1 MNAPIPPLDLA
12 ALAWFAI
19 ALVAYQVL
27 ADYGPVSGRAIAW
40 AMQHQRV
47 AWMLAMS
54 RRDNRAVDAILLG
67 GLSQGNA
74 FFASTSA
81 IAIGGLSAILASG
94 DKAQALLER
103 IPYVAQSP
111 AYLWEIKVILLM
123 AVFVYAFFKFA
134 WAFRLSHYTGIM
146 MGATPLHDEPD
157 AAARRDHAERTAE
170 LLGIAAEHA
179 NRGLRSYYYA
189 FATMAWFFHPALFIA
204 ATTWVLAIL
213 ARRDFFSRSRNI
225 VADRIPV
232 RKAG

>member
-1 MNAPIPPLDLA
+1 MPAPIPSLDIVA
-12 ALAWFAI
+12 IVWFAI
-19 ALVAYQVL
+19 ALVGYQLL

-40 AMQHQRV
+40 SMQHQRV
-47 AWMLAMS
+47 AWMLNMS
-54 RRDNRAVDAILLG
+54 RRDNRTVDAILLG

-103 IPYVAQSP
+103 IPYVAHAP
-111 AYLWEIKVILLM
+111 AYLWELKIILLM

-134 WAFRLSHYTGIM
+134 WAFRLSHYTAIM
-146 MGATPLHDEPD
+146 IGATPLDDDPD
-157 AAARRDHAERTAE
+157 QAARNEHASRTAE

-189 FATMAWFFHPALFIA
+189 FATMAWFFHPLLFIA
-204 ATTWVLAIL
+204 ATTWIVAIL
-213 ARRDFFSRSRNI
+213 VRRDFFSRSRHV
-225 VADRIPV
+225 VAGR
-232 RKAG
+232 R